1 MKTKGRNAEKARLRR
16 NSLGGAIVE
25 GIRRILVAYDGSPD
39 SKASLEYAILLAKL
53 TGASLDIAK
62 VFETY
67 AGDLMWAGG
76 QNITILLEKLATKK
90 DDDRNLIDAASEQCR
105 GLGVAVQTALLAGP
119 VAASLL
125 DYAQKSNIDIIVA
138 GNKGHGIF
146 RQIITG
152 STTSSL
158 VELSPVPVLVVKEKS
173 TVGGLK
179 KLLLAYDGSGPS
191 RNALGWALAFCK
203 ATGAELLA
211 VTVADPSSL
220 AMIYTM
226 SGAESAESFAGK
238 IAAWVEEEKKL
249 LAEIEEFGGASGVKI
264 TTEGLQGNT
273 VDTIIQYGDTHNV
286 DMYVAGSKGRSAFEA
301 MLLGSV
307 ARGLVHL
314 SPVSVLVVK

>member
-1 MKTKGRNAEKARLRR
+1 MRN
-16 NSLGGAIVE
+16 
-25 GIRRILVAYDGSPD
+25 IRKVLVAYDGSPD
-39 SKASLEYAILLAKL
+39 SSTALDYAILLAKL
-53 TGASLDIAK
+53 TGASLDIVK

-67 AGDLMWAGG
+67 EGDFMWAGG
-76 QNITILLEKLATKK
+76 QNVTLILEKFSAKK
-90 DDDRNLIDAASEQCR
+90 QNDLDLVEAACEQCR
-105 GLGVAVQTALLAGP
+105 GLGIEVQSVLLAGP

-158 VELSPVPVLVVKEKS
+158 VELSPVPVLVVKERS
-173 TVGGLK
+173 AAGGLK

-249 LAEIEEFGGASGVKI
+249 LAEIDEFGGASGVKV

-273 VDTIIQYGDTHNV
+273 VETIIQYGNKHNV

-314 SPVSVLVVK
+314 SPAPVLVVK

>member
-1 MKTKGRNAEKARLRR
+1 VGE
-16 NSLGGAIVE
+16 
-25 GIRRILVAYDGSPD
+25 IRKILVAYDGSAD
-39 SKASLEYAILLAKL
+39 SKTSLDYAIMLAKVL
-53 TGASLDIAK
+53 GASLDIVK
-62 VFETY
+62 VFEAF

-90 DDDRNLIDAASEQCR
+90 EDDRSLLEAACEQCR
-105 GLGVAVQTALLAGP
+105 GLGIAVQATLLAGP

-158 VELSPVPVLVVKEKS
+158 VELSPVPVLVVKERS

-179 KLLLAYDGSGPS
+179 KLLLAYDGSIPS
-191 RNALGWALAFCK
+191 RNALGQALAFCK

-211 VTVADPSSL
+211 VTIADPSSL
-220 AMIYTM
+220 AMIYTL

-238 IAAWVEEEKKL
+238 IAAWVEEEKEL
-249 LAEIEEFGGASGVKI
+249 LAEINEFCGASGVKV

-273 VDTIIQYGDTHNV
+273 VDTIIQYGNKNNV
-286 DMYVAGSKGRSAFEA
+286 DMYVAGSKGRSAIQA

-314 SPVSVLVVK
+314 SPVPVLVVK

>member
-1 MKTKGRNAEKARLRR
+1 MKTKRRSVEKARLQR
-16 NSLGGAIVE
+16 NSWGGAIVE
-25 GIRRILVAYDGSPD
+25 GVRRILVAYDGSPD

-53 TGASLDIAK
+53 TGASLDIVK
-62 VFETY
+62 VFEPY

-76 QNITILLEKLATKK
+76 QNITILLEKLAMKK
-90 DDDRNLIDAASEQCR
+90 DDDRSLLEAACEQCR
-105 GLGVAVQTALLAGP
+105 GLGIAMQATLLAGP

-125 DYAQKSNIDIIVA
+125 DYAQKFNIDIIVA

-146 RQIITG
+146 REIITG
-152 STTSSL
+152 STTNSL
-158 VELSPVPVLVVKEKS
+158 VELSPVPVLVVKEKIV
-173 TVGGLK
+173 VGSIK
-179 KLLLAYDGSGPS
+179 KLLLAYDGSSPS
-191 RNALGWALAFCK
+191 RNALGWALYFCK

-220 AMIYTM
+220 AMIYTL

-249 LAEIEEFGGASGVKI
+249 LAEIDELGGTSDVKV

-273 VDTIIQYGDTHNV
+273 VDTIIHYGNMHNV
-286 DMYVAGSKGRSAFEA
+286 DMYVAGSKGRGAFEA
-301 MLLGSV
+301 MLMGSV

-314 SPVSVLVVK
+314 SPAPVLVVK

>member
-1 MKTKGRNAEKARLRR
+1 MKTKGQSAEKARLRR
-16 NSLGGAIVE
+16 NSWGGAIVE
-25 GIRRILVAYDGSPD
+25 GVRRILVAYDGSPD

-53 TGASLDIAK
+53 TGASLDIVK

-76 QNITILLEKLATKK
+76 QNTTIILEKLTAEK
-90 DDDRNLIDAASEQCR
+90 DDDRNLIDAACEQCR
-105 GLGVAVQTALLAGP
+105 GLGIAVKTALLDGP

-152 STTSSL
+152 STTSRL
-158 VELSPVPVLVVKEKS
+158 VELSPVPVMVVKERS
-173 TVGGLK
+173 AVSGLK

-203 ATGAELLA
+203 AAGAELLA

-220 AMIYTM
+220 AMIYTL

-249 LAEIEEFGGASGVKI
+249 LAEIDELGGTSDVKV

-273 VDTIIQYGDTHNV
+273 VDTIIHYGNMHNV
-286 DMYVAGSKGRSAFEA
+286 DMYVAGSKGRGAFEA
-301 MLLGSV
+301 MLMGSV

-314 SPVSVLVVK
+314 SPAPVLVVK